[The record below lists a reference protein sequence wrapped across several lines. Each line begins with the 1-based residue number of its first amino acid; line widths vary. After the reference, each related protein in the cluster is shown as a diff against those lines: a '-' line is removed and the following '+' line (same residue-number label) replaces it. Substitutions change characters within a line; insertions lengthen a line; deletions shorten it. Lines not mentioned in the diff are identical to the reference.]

1 MRKSG
6 MGKKTALEIGGR
18 TLQVSNLDKILYPAN
33 RFTKGQVIDYYIK
46 VAPHILPHLK
56 NRPLTLKRYPDGVTA
71 EHFYEKDAPS
81 YTPSWIKLASAD
93 PDQPPLINPNYL
105 DDEADVLRLLL
116 GIERARELNATNVI
130 EDSQVAT
137 SGRFYAHALWAQDNF
152 KVIRTSR
159 STSGCA
165 TTS

>member
-1 MRKSG
+1 MHGFCLILLKACFARNPPSSAPAWSMRKSG

-81 YTPSWIKLASAD
+81 YTPSWIKLAAV
-93 PDQPPLINPNYL
+93 PRRGREGEIRYVLIN
-105 DDEADVLRLLL
+105 DDSSLV
-116 GIERARELNATNVI
+116 
-130 EDSQVAT
+130 
-137 SGRFYAHALWAQDNF
+137 WAANLASLEMH
-152 KVIRTSR
+152 V
-159 STSGCA
+159 
-165 TTS
+165 